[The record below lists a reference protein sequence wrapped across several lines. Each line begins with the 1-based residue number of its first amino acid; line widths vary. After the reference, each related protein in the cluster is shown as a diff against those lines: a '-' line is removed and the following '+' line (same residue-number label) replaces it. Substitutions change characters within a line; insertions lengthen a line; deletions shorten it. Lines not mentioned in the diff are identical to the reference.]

1 MVTSI
6 IINADEEIKAVED
19 RLRLLLT
26 TPKGTMPMNR
36 NYGIDFG
43 EVLDKP
49 MDVAQN
55 CYAAEVFKAVE
66 AYEETVIVSSVEC
79 RAVND
84 SDFIAIIT
92 LQRKEAA

>member
-55 CYAAEVFKAVE
+55 CYATEVFKAVE

-84 SDFIAIIT
+84 SDFIAITT

>member
-6 IINADEEIKAVED
+6 IINADEEIKAVEG

-55 CYAAEVFKAVE
+55 CYATEVFKAVE
-66 AYEETVIVSSVEC
+66 TYEDSVVVSSVEC
-79 RAVND
+79 HAISD
-84 SDFIAIIT
+84 SDFIGTIT
-92 LQRKEAA
+92 VQRKEAA

>member
-6 IINADEEIKAVED
+6 IINADEEIKAVEG

-55 CYAAEVFKAVE
+55 CYATEVFKAVE
-66 AYEETVIVSSVEC
+66 TYEDSVVVSSVEC
-79 RAVND
+79 RAISD
-84 SDFIAIIT
+84 SDFIVTIT
-92 LQRKEAA
+92 VQRKEEA

>member
-6 IINADEEIKAVED
+6 IINADEEIKAVEG

-55 CYAAEVFKAVE
+55 CYATEVFKAVE

>member
-6 IINADEEIKAVED
+6 IINADEEIKAVEG

-55 CYAAEVFKAVE
+55 CYATEVFKAVE
-66 AYEETVIVSSVEC
+66 TYEDSVIVSSVEC
-79 RAVND
+79 HAISD
-84 SDFIAIIT
+84 SDFIATINV
-92 LQRKEAA
+92 QRKEAA

>member
-36 NYGIDFG
+36 NYGLDFG

-55 CYAAEVFKAVE
+55 CYATEVFKAVE

>member
-6 IINADEEIKAVED
+6 IINADEEIKAVEG

-55 CYAAEVFKAVE
+55 CYATEVFKAVE
-66 AYEETVIVSSVEC
+66 AYEDSVVVSSVEC
-79 RAVND
+79 RSISD
-84 SDFIAIIT
+84 SDFIATIT
-92 LQRKEAA
+92 VQRKEAA